1 MTTMRFNHME
11 LTLAEGALDPLRAE
25 ISRFYREI
33 FGWNSFDVEILGQ
46 NALLLSTDDEVSQ
59 FVLVAE
65 SPRPLQSP
73 GFDHLGILLPKR
85 SEVDEVLEKCKAYRQ
100 EDDRVQ
106 IREYDDLLQ
115 GDVTVHA
122 FYVKFLLPIFFDV
135 QCIDWKE
142 GSAPGRRW
150 HYG

>member
-1 MTTMRFNHME
+1 MTAMRFNHME
-11 LTLAEGALDPLRAE
+11 LTLAQGALDPLRAE

-142 GSAPGRRW
+142 GSAPGRHW

>member
-1 MTTMRFNHME
+1 M
-11 LTLAEGALDPLRAE
+11 AEGVFEKNEAPETPEGPLC
-25 ISRFYREI
+25 
-33 FGWNSFDVEILGQ
+33 
-46 NALLLSTDDEVSQ
+46 
-59 FVLVAE
+59 
-65 SPRPLQSP
+65 
-73 GFDHLGILLPKR
+73 
-85 SEVDEVLEKCKAYRQ
+85 VDEVLEKCKAYRQ

-142 GSAPGRRW
+142 GSAPGRHW

>member
-1 MTTMRFNHME
+1 MTAMRFNHME